1 MATILSGDP
10 SDMGFNYMVNQ
21 GRIETEKY
29 LGVVESESFENT
41 PEDGAGPI
49 VKRLV
54 EEKYD
59 FVICSSLGFVAD
71 CRAAALTTN
80 DTVFLIRGS
89 TNPTLSSVYI
99 TYNYASCNYISG
111 YFAGLVTKTNLVGF
125 ITAGPPTINIS
136 NANAFFVG
144 ARRSNPNVKMLFY
157 TVGEWINSDVSRAA
171 SNDLLDRGCDI
182 IGTTQDDMSSGEE
195 VLNREATITLG
206 TNGYPQRK
214 VFGEKIQFSY
224 VYNWTKHYSAAAE
237 MVYNKTF
244 ASQVDAKLKFYGDFD
259 TGFITLDYSVFVD
272 DDTKVKVENERNY
285 LASIPRAQHPYICNE
300 YNKYVNIPNGSITGD
315 CMTTAYFFRLDQP
328 YPGMEY
334 LGKYEIKLVKVD
346 FGSSIQ
352 YGFSIVAAVC
362 IALCLLTIFG
372 ILKYKDT
379 PSIRSASPIFLI
391 FIICGGI
398 IVYGGIILWVS
409 DSTLETCNARFWLV
423 SIGFSTLIGSLVV
436 KNFRIWLIFD
446 NPELKTIKIT
456 NFQLFPWVAVVIAI
470 NILLMGVLTGHGGLR
485 SKDAQNIDNLGKY
498 EYMSVCTMDDSGH
511 ATLYTLLG
519 YFAALLLVG
528 VFVSWK
534 IRIVDIE
541 EFNESK
547 AIAKTLYAISFCLF
561 IIIPLMTSPQ
571 DQKNQTIILAAAGLF
586 IVCAALAILFVP
598 KFWRI
603 RVYGNSGSNE
613 MFTQKKSSNIASSR
627 AESASK
633 NSENGSGP
641 KPTTTTRRGGLQNND
656 FTDDSESSA
665 ADVLPPPKQ
674 SVQAGP
680 VLAEFTDDSAS
691 DTENDHDDPIGDD
704 V

>member
-29 LGVVESESFENT
+29 LGIVESKAFENV
-41 PEDGAGPI
+41 PEDGAAPI
-49 VKRLV
+49 VKQLV
-54 EEKYD
+54 QEEYD
-59 FVICSSLGFVAD
+59 FVVCSSLGFIND
-71 CRAAALTTN
+71 CKEAASTTN
-80 DTVFLIRGS
+80 RTVFLIRGS
-89 TNPTLSSVYI
+89 SNPTLSSVYI

-111 YFAGLVTKTNLVGF
+111 YFAGLVTKTNMVGF

-144 ARRSNPNVKMLFY
+144 ARKSNPKVTMLFY
-157 TVGEWINSDVSRAA
+157 TVGEWINSDVTRAA
-171 SNDLLDRGCDI
+171 TNDLLDRGCDI
-182 IGTTQDDMSSGEE
+182 IGTTQDDMSAGEE
-195 VLNREATITLG
+195 VLARENTITLG

-214 VFGEKIQFSY
+214 VFGEGIQFSY

-237 MVYNKTF
+237 MVFNKTF
-244 ASQVDAKLKFYGDFD
+244 ASQVPAKLKFYGDFD
-259 TGFITLDYSVFVD
+259 TGFITLDYGVFVSD
-272 DDTKVKVENERNY
+272 EIKVKVENERNY

-334 LGKYEIKLVKVD
+334 LGKYEIQLVKVD
-346 FGSSIQ
+346 FGKNIQ
-352 YGFSIVAAVC
+352 YGFSIVGGCC
-362 IALCLLTIFG
+362 IFICLLAVIG

-409 DSTLETCNARFWLV
+409 GNTTQTCNARFWLV
-423 SIGFSTLIGSLVV
+423 SLGFSTLIGSLVV

-446 NPELKTIKIT
+446 NPELKTVKIT
-456 NFQLFPWVAVVIAI
+456 NFQLFPWVGVVVAI
-470 NILLMGVLTGHGGLR
+470 NILLMAVLTGYGGLR
-485 SKDAQNIDNLGKY
+485 STDAQNIDNIGKY
-498 EYMSVCTMDDSGH
+498 EYMSICTMDGPGH

-586 IVCAALAILFVP
+586 IVCSALAILFVP

-603 RVYGNSGSNE
+603 KVYGHGGSNE

-633 NSENGSGP
+633 NSEGNSSGQH
-641 KPTTTTRRGGLQNND
+641 KHTTHTTRRGLQND

-665 ADVLPPPKQ
+665 ADVPPPKP
-674 SVQAGP
+674 SLPSGP

-691 DTENDHDDPIGDD
+691 DTDNDHDDPIGDD
-704 V
+704 A